1 MGRGGRGKWNGGQG
15 QGLDP
20 RNESQRRREEERRLP
35 LRDELAALRSELAR
49 SEQLGGQLLQRCEA
63 AEAGLS
69 SIPVQEA
76 KVTELQAALAT
87 LKTLREDSEATH
99 RRDMEE
105 LRCRNKRLTA
115 EKAWGRCEA
124 RAKIQVKGLEE
135 EVEEQKFKIN
145 KLRSEK
151 AQLLEETEEQKEKIH
166 RLHQDKDRLK
176 DDLSDIE
183 KDCDMKSK
191 HIKGLGQEK
200 AELREHLL
208 EAHKEEARLRK
219 LLRKRGR
226 SDSESGPEAALPVNE
241 EDDRELRRELEAC
254 QQEAAEAS
262 MQEQAGV
269 VKEDSSESEAKAEA
283 VKEKEESP
291 TSIAESVSE

>member
-105 LRCRNKRLTA
+105 ST
-115 EKAWGRCEA
+115 E
-124 RAKIQVKGLEE
+124 QVKGLEE

>member
-87 LKTLREDSEATH
+87 LKTLREAAQTVK
-99 RRDMEE
+99 RRIGETW
-105 LRCRNKRLTA
+105 RQTQ
-115 EKAWGRCEA
+115 AWGRCEA